1 MGGCGLL
8 VCFPI
13 MNIEIIIFFS
23 LENNAF
29 SFGNTHFCALSHY
42 SLSLKRSLY
51 YTVGQKQPR
60 TTTTTILI
68 ILRTMFSPKDE
79 KAQSEQPDTATSSTV
94 EEDGELG
101 LLLQELETTTSS
113 RPSTSS
119 STETTTN
126 MTEPVITSTTT
137 SSSSSNS
144 NSTFHDSFGSLLH
157 SQWEESIYGTT
168 STATTENYQNT
179 ARRMTPEQLKERMMI
194 VPEKDDTTTI
204 TTGLIWN
211 ATLIPNQF
219 LENRGT
225 TTSSS
230 STSRKG
236 VFNPIRDLVQ
246 DANTIKPR
254 RPTLPVTV
262 NDFFSSLVPIIDDQT
277 KNTRYIFH
285 GVLNGWPG
293 LRYLELIAIEQQRS
307 TIIPTP
313 KELMTGQIAWN
324 TVWTQNN
331 DNSNNNITT
340 TTVHPQQAILKAPH
354 KIHRA
359 KLRGPPWTAKGWS
372 PTSPGF
378 AFWFEACCPRHDTST
393 TTTTPVVYYGNQMPT
408 QLQDHPHSKCT
419 YIHMCSHRYAKLRES
434 VVRDKLT
441 YHSIALLEWEHGQY
455 TTVVETAYLNGMGG
469 FCGKSNWYH
478 DRDAPVTKLYECMPP
493 EMILPWRSTSAEIRA
508 YDVPARNLDEFQN
521 FVQQYTGNT
530 GRFLDP
536 RFTFSHPAR
545 LTFRTKAHIAQY
557 LVNYIG
563 RDSSYAELKRNCQ
576 TFTADLCSFLAG
588 KKDVVPFHPVS
599 RIEYNN
605 RNYLFLYDSEMYKS
619 RKEKSR
625 K

>member
-42 SLSLKRSLY
+42 SLCLERSLY

-126 MTEPVITSTTT
+126 MTEPVSTSTTT
-137 SSSSSNS
+137 SSSSNS

-194 VPEKDDTTTI
+194 VPENDDTTT

-378 AFWFEACCPRHDTST
+378 AFWFEACCPRHD
-393 TTTTPVVYYGNQMPT
+393 TTTPVVYYGNQMPT